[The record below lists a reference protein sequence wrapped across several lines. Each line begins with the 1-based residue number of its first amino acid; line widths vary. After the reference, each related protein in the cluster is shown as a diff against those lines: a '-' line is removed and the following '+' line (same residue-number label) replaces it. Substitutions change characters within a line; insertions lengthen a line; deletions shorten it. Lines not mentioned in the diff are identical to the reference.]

1 MDFKQSTLSKY
12 WIEHKTTFAE
22 YPCFH
27 LHKIPES
34 PLRLLLASVLS
45 TVKFSAGEKIKA
57 YLRRECTFFSEG

>member
-1 MDFKQSTLSKY
+1 MDFRKSTLSKY

-27 LHKIPES
+27 LHKIPDS

-45 TVKFSAGEKIKA
+45 TAKYFAAEKIKA
-57 YLRRECTFFSEG
+57 YLRREYTFFSEG